1 MKNVMPHK
9 PSPATPVPSMVELL
23 ESSQP
28 SDWRPLAAENTLY
41 LELASGRVVI
51 ELAPDFAPSHVANI
65 HALAREKYWDGLAAT
80 RVNDNYVVQ
89 FADPHAEDPA
99 KRRAIKQA
107 KETLPAE
114 FERSIDPQMPF
125 TALPGGDGYA
135 GSVGFTHGFPVAR
148 DERAGRT
155 WLVHTYGTV
164 SAGRDVNIDSGNGSE
179 LTVVIGHAPRQ
190 LDRNVTAVGRVRQ
203 GIELIS
209 SLPRGYGNLGF
220 YQEDD
225 PAMRIKSVRLAS
237 QVPVAE
243 QTPLE
248 VLRTDTPL
256 FLQLIESRRNRR
268 EAWFHRPAEHVE
280 IGNVPLPVRP
290 ARGRLKRGV
299 LVGVLLGGKVGGA

>member
-1 MKNVMPHK
+1 
-9 PSPATPVPSMVELL
+9 MVELL
-23 ESSQP
+23 EPSQP

-65 HALAREKYWDGLAAT
+65 HALAREKYWHGLAAT

-89 FADPHAEDPA
+89 FADPHAEDPV

-125 TALPGGDGYA
+125 TALPDGDGYA
-135 GSVGFTHGFPVAR
+135 GSVGFTNGFPVAR

-155 WLVHTYGTV
+155 WLVHTYGAV
-164 SAGRDVNIDSGNGSE
+164 SAGRDVNIDSGNGGE

-190 LDRNVTAVGRVRQ
+190 LDRNVTVVGRVRQ

-225 PAMRIKSVRLAS
+225 PVMRIKSVRLAS

-268 EAWFHRPAEHVE
+268 EEWFHRPAEHVE

-290 ARGRLKRGV
+290 AR
-299 LVGVLLGGKVGGA
+299 